1 MKSKVTLRNKLL
13 AAFDK
18 SEGNTLTLA
27 QAAARYK
34 VSPNTI
40 TKTVHRMRLEGV
52 DIYTNQKT
60 TKTGRKISFYSLGK
74 PSRRALSA

>member
-1 MKSKVTLRNKLL
+1 MKSKVTLKNKLL
-13 AAFDK
+13 ASFNK
-18 SEGNTLTLA
+18 SESITLA
-27 QAAARYK
+27 QAARRFR

-40 TKTVHRMRLEGV
+40 TKTVYRMRQEGV

-74 PSRRALSA
+74 PTRRALSV